1 MDDKEVQLSYA
12 AEKAIR
18 GYLFKVFLPAGTILG
33 VVLFILGLLIKHG
46 AENQAARDA
55 FDAAKPQILESIRA
69 ASAAESDARRVAEA
83 LRNLQL
89 EAERINDKLR
99 TAEAFTKSNDLVVQ
113 IADNLSMR
121 KDFLDR
127 VSGVTAQIDI
137 IRARIDTIQSVLQ
150 SAPHNPLPASGG
162 NAQTGTCPN
171 GAYMVGARMQ
181 SDSGGPHGIISNIIP
196 VCKPLFP

>member
-1 MDDKEVQLSYA
+1 MN
-12 AEKAIR
+12 
-18 GYLFKVFLPAGTILG
+18 
-33 VVLFILGLLIKHG
+33 VLFILGLLIKHG

-113 IADNLSMR
+113 IADNLSR
-121 KDFLDR
+121 KDF
-127 VSGVTAQIDI
+127 S
-137 IRARIDTIQSVLQ
+137 
-150 SAPHNPLPASGG
+150 
-162 NAQTGTCPN
+162 
-171 GAYMVGARMQ
+171 
-181 SDSGGPHGIISNIIP
+181 
-196 VCKPLFP
+196 